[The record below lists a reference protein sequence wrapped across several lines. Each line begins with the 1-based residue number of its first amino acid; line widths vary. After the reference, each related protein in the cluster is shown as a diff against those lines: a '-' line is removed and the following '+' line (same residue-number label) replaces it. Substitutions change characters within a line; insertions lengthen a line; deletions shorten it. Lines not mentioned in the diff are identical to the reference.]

1 MVRITGEFFLRGIDL
16 LTHIQSGGLVSGLI
30 FMVVWYAYLRDPAK
44 PAIAT
49 REIARRLAMP
59 YETIRRH
66 AKRLVAT
73 GQCRATREGIA
84 IVPAVARSGANIEI
98 LRRIYANAER
108 MLIELTRCGLAHFQS
123 PPAARRG
130 RLSRGQMAV
139 TLAATNQF
147 LAGIHLLGGYW
158 QGDLLRALV
167 FTAIWTANV
176 KHVTNAR
183 AMTRELLP
191 DEVRQPVS
199 VLAISNSL
207 RLPYETVRRHALA
220 LERAGICKRFGRAG
234 LVVPSAVH
242 RDFASRA
249 KTNYGQLVALL
260 AELRQAGLQA

>member
-1 MVRITGEFFLRGIDL
+1 MSRPALRDAPSDVPRDTYPVVRITGEFFLRGIDL

-66 AKRLVAT
+66 A
-73 GQCRATREGIA
+73 
-84 IVPAVARSGANIEI
+84 
-98 LRRIYANAER
+98 
-108 MLIELTRCGLAHFQS
+108 
-123 PPAARRG
+123 
-130 RLSRGQMAV
+130 
-139 TLAATNQF
+139 
-147 LAGIHLLGGYW
+147 
-158 QGDLLRALV
+158 
-167 FTAIWTANV
+167 
-176 KHVTNAR
+176 
-183 AMTRELLP
+183 
-191 DEVRQPVS
+191 
-199 VLAISNSL
+199 
-207 RLPYETVRRHALA
+207 LA

-242 RDFASRA
+242 RDFAARA